1 MYASSVKQIII
12 SGHMLIKQPKE
23 LYTTA
28 THTNLRITSVCIN
41 ISKQPINPCSL
52 KFMMAA
58 ASLICSSLSYYTIAV
73 RQAKKKKTYLCPDRV
88 AWLHSTLILN
98 SPVSCDT
105 EKKGLLSEQM
115 VKFTQASLAKN
126 C

>member
-1 MYASSVKQIII
+1 MYASSVTQIII

-58 ASLICSSLSYYTIAV
+58 ASLTCSSLSYYMIEV
-73 RQAKKKKTYLCPDRV
+73 RQAKKKKLTYV
-88 AWLHSTLILN
+88 QI
-98 SPVSCDT
+98 
-105 EKKGLLSEQM
+105 E
-115 VKFTQASLAKN
+115 
-126 C
+126 